1 MKILL
6 QNTLTKL
13 YFRYGSAWTSD
24 PDAAFDFHQPQEL
37 LGFVRKNGLKDVH
50 MVLKSLSP
58 RFLEVVDLAKLEATI
73 APEVPLPAANPT
85 WKPATAPLP

>member
-13 YFRYGSAWTSD
+13 YFRYGGAWTSD
-24 PDAAFDFHQPQEL
+24 PDSAFDFHEPQEVL
-37 LGFVRKNGLKDVH
+37 KFVRISALKDVH
-50 MVLKSLSP
+50 MVLKSTSP
-58 RFLEVVDLAKLEATI
+58 KFLEVVDLAKLEATLG
-73 APEVPLPAANPT
+73 PEVPLLTPSVS